1 MKLRLQPGAPRFTE
15 CLLVS
20 LAVLATPQVR
30 AGDWLQYRGPN
41 HDGVSPEIIRTNW
54 LVTPPRQIW
63 KVPLDQALSSF
74 TVSGSNVF
82 TQVRRTINGQDTEV
96 CVALNADT
104 GQEIWA
110 TPVGMAYYPDGGV
123 GLDDGPRSTPSVDG
137 NQVFVLA
144 SYLNLLCLGINDGHV
159 IWSNNLT
166 TSYGGTVIPWQN
178 AASPLIENG
187 LIFLNCNALGQSLLA
202 LHEADGTE
210 AWKGQSD
217 PMTQASPIAATVAG
231 VRQIVFFTQLGL
243 TSVAPDNGSVL
254 WRYPFPFAV
263 ATAAS
268 PVASSNVVYCSA
280 AYGVGAGAV
289 QITNSGGQLATNEIW
304 RTPFTTMNHWPTPV
318 LYNGYLYGI
327 YGQAGTAASIRC
339 IELATG
345 NEMWRQSAQMGGLL
359 LTTGVLLVVQEDGTL
374 LLVSPDPTGY
384 HEVARYRALDGSSSS
399 IPGLAVRCWNVP
411 AISNGRIYVRSTT
424 EAVCLDVAPPAPL
437 KLSGTFSGQGGAFQ
451 LFIGTQDNSPLD
463 TNRAANIDVL
473 ASTNL
478 TLDLSGWVK
487 LTNPAVLTN
496 GLLLLDDSQN
506 VVAPQRFFRAQEH
519 P

>member
-1 MKLRLQPGAPRFTE
+1 MKLRLQPGAPRFAE
-15 CLLVS
+15 CLLAS
-20 LAVLATPQVR
+20 LAALAAFQVR

-41 HDGVSPEIIRTNW
+41 HDGVSPETIRTNW
-54 LVTPPRQIW
+54 PVVPPRQIW

-74 TVSGSNVF
+74 TISGSNVF

-96 CVALNADT
+96 CVALSADT
-104 GQEIWA
+104 GQEVWA
-110 TPVGMAYYPDGGV
+110 TPVGTAFYPNGGV

-137 NQVFVLA
+137 NQVFVLS

-159 IWSNNLT
+159 VWSNNLPT
-166 TSYGGTVIPWQN
+166 NYNSMVINWQN

-187 LIFLNCNALGQSLLA
+187 LIFLNCNASNQCLLA
-202 LHEADGTE
+202 LHETDGAE
-210 AWKGQSD
+210 AWKGQTNS
-217 PMTQASPIAATVAG
+217 MTQATPIAATIAG
-231 VRQIVFFTQLGL
+231 VRQIVFFTQPGL
-243 TSVAPDNGSVL
+243 ISVAPDSGFVY
-254 WRYPFPFAV
+254 WRYGFLFAV

-268 PVASSNVVYCSA
+268 PVASSNAVYCSA

-289 QITNSGGQLATNEIW
+289 QITNSSGQLATNELW
-304 RTPFTTMNHWPTPV
+304 RTPFNTMNHWATPV

-327 YGQAGTAASIRC
+327 YGQAGLTASIRC

-359 LTTGVLLVVQEDGTL
+359 LANGVLLIAQEDGTL

-424 EAVCLDVAPPAPL
+424 EAVCLDVSTSSAPL
-437 KLSGTFSGQGGAFQ
+437 KLTLSGGGGAFQ
-451 LFIGTQDNSPLD
+451 LSIGTQDDSPLD

-478 TLDLSGWVK
+478 AFDLSGWVK

-496 GLLLLDDSQN
+496 GRLLLDDSQSA
-506 VVAPQRFFRAQEH
+506 VPPQRFFRAREH